1 MPQVVVLSLIL
12 LGSIGL
18 IVGLILFIVSRVF
31 AVHTD
36 ERISRIES
44 LLPNA
49 NCGGCGLPGCSA
61 YAAKA
66 VGQGSLDG
74 LVCNAC
80 TAENRQLIASI
91 LGSEAEILDEKVAV
105 LRCNGTCGNR
115 VSSQAEYDGAKTC
128 SIANMSGAGQWL
140 CSYGCLG
147 YGDCANVCSFGAIS
161 IDAESGIASV
171 NPDICTGCGACVKS
185 CPRGLL
191 MLAPKTKPQRRIWVA
206 CANRDK
212 GPVARKSCSVACIGC
227 GKCVSACAFDAI
239 TLENNLA
246 YIDQEK
252 CRLCRKCES
261 VCPQHSIVSLNFP
274 KRRDEDSSPVQQNS

>member
-1 MPQVVVLSLIL
+1 MPQVIVLSLIL

-18 IVGLILFIVSRVF
+18 IVGLILFFVSKAF
-31 AVHTD
+31 AVETD
-36 ERISRIES
+36 QRIARIES

-66 VGQGSLDG
+66 VEQGSLDG

-91 LGSEAEILDEKVAV
+91 LGSDAEILDEQVAV
-105 LRCNGTCGNR
+105 LRCNGTCSNR
-115 VSSQAEYDGAKTC
+115 VASQAEYDGTKTC
-128 SIANMSGAGQWL
+128 AIANMSGAGQWL

-147 YGDCANVCSFGAIS
+147 YGDCTNVCSFGAITV
-161 IDAESGIASV
+161 DAESGVASV
-171 NPDICTGCGACVKS
+171 NPDVCTGCGACVKS

-191 MLAPKTKPQRRIWVA
+191 MLAPKTKPQKRIWVA

-227 GKCVSACAFDAI
+227 GKCAKDCSFNAI
-239 TLENNLA
+239 TISDNLA
-246 YIDQEK
+246 WINPKK
-252 CRLCRKCES
+252 CFLCGKCVEN
-261 VCPQHSIVSLNFP
+261 CPTKAIKLF
-274 KRRDEDSSPVQQNS
+274 E